1 MTALTVPLILDL
13 CALDSRLGRS
23 LSGSD
28 PIIVPISPTASEI
41 TIKTPVVWPDVSHS
55 PDSAGAGRRKNPI
68 QTP

>member
-1 MTALTVPLILDL
+1 MTAFALPLIVEL

-28 PIIVPISPTASEI
+28 PIIVHLSSKASEI
-41 TIKTPVVWPDVSHS
+41 TIKTPALWPDLSHC
-55 PDSAGAGRRKNPI
+55 PDSAGGDRQKNSI